1 MLYTDETKRNVFTFL
16 THLWHFHLSVMKRLL
31 LPWAAHGSRCACVL
45 LCCILI
51 TKWFDSR
58 DQTPVEPGMCLS
70 VGLSLSV
77 SFLLAN
83 LYDLVELKIFLHFAD
98 KHLFYLETGKHL
110 TRLQEWLSLRLIS
123 MKSIEC
129 RSTAQ
134 RSVYVLCLLLYSNW
148 FK

>member
-1 MLYTDETKRNVFTFL
+1 
-16 THLWHFHLSVMKRLL
+16 
-31 LPWAAHGSRCACVL
+31 
-45 LCCILI
+45 
-51 TKWFDSR
+51 
-58 DQTPVEPGMCLS
+58 MCLS

-123 MKSIEC
+123 IKSIEC
-129 RSTAQ
+129 RSTVQ
-134 RSVYVLCLLLYSNW
+134 RGVYVMCLLLYSQIGSSSLLRIVSE
-148 FK
+148 